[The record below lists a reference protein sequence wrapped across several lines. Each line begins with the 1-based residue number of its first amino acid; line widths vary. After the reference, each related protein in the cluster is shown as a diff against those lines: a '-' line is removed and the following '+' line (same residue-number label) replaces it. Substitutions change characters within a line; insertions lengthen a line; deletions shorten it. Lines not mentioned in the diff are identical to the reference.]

1 MTRVSGLRVVL
12 SGVPGMYGAARSRL
26 STRQA
31 IGVVA
36 GAGLCLVL
44 AAMRAGGRPRL
55 RNALR
60 HFAFS
65 AWLAARYGEDVARL
79 ITDEHER
86 HSRQP
91 LDSEVD
97 QRNNAVGRR
106 YGWHHRDGLASRSTA
121 VAVWRLLGVGHHQW
135 RAGRLWAVRHGAV
148 KPSAVP
154 PQ

>member
-1 MTRVSGLRVVL
+1 VRGLRVVL

-26 STRQA
+26 SVRQA
-31 IGVVA
+31 VGVVA

-55 RNALR
+55 QNALR

-79 ITDEHER
+79 ITDEHEW
-86 HSRQP
+86 HSLAA
-91 LDSEVD
+91 LDSEAD
-97 QRNNAVGRR
+97 QRNNAAGRR
-106 YGWHHRDGLASRSTA
+106 YGLRHRDRLASPSTLLD
-121 VAVWRLLGVGHHQW
+121 VWRLLGAGRHQW
-135 RAGRLWAVRHGAV
+135 RAGRLWAVRHGGV
-148 KPSAVP
+148 EPSAVP